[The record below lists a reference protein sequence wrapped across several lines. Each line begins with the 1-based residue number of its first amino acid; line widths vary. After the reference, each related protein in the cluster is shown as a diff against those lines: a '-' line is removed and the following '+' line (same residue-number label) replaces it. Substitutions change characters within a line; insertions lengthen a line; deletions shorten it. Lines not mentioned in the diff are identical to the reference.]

1 MFVDWPCYTA
11 NRSNICSSLSN
22 SYKLGCFHCYLYSN
36 GGEGR
41 FQYMNFSKLN
51 NEQSNSYPLRKRNQT
66 SFKKGENN

>member
-41 FQYMNFSKLN
+41 FQYMNF
-51 NEQSNSYPLRKRNQT
+51 
-66 SFKKGENN
+66 